1 MKIPNF
7 EKVPTVA
14 VYRKRTDGNCYM
26 MVTEQHV
33 DVVNNAQARKPL
45 IPHKYQ
51 IIELGVG
58 SSFIEYWM
66 KKYKITKF
74 EIK

>member
-1 MKIPNF
+1 MKIPDF

-14 VYRKRTDGNCYM
+14 VYRKRTNGNYYM
-26 MVTEQHV
+26 LVTEKDV
-33 DVVNNAQARKPL
+33 DTVNNAHARKPL

-51 IIELGVG
+51 IVELGVG

-66 KKYKITKF
+66 KKYKIKSF
-74 EIK
+74 EQK